1 MEAKLL
7 RPPKPERKVFSLAR
21 HFRRPGLLLAA
32 VVLLAPIL
40 AAEARA
46 DGLETIQ
53 KKISQV
59 LKRPGARSAQWG
71 ISIMDPADNKVLLE
85 VNPDKPFLPAS
96 VLKVV
101 TTAAAVEKLGPEF
114 RYRTGVYSTGPVGDD
129 GGVSGDLV
137 LVGRGD
143 PSLADTQDESG
154 SKPALEEL
162 AGRLYDMGIREVHGD
177 VIGDD
182 SYFAAQT
189 GEKGWTARELKTRY
203 GAPVNALS
211 INNNVVWVTAR
222 PSKHKQPVIVGIEP
236 KTSHFRIRNR
246 AVTGSREAKLTIK
259 ARLEEATHTI
269 VITGTLPAAR
279 SFRQHLVLGNPAET
293 TAAVFKEELERR
305 GITVRGEVGSL
316 HQGQGVDPGRDTW
329 TLLAEHW
336 SAPLVRALEIIN
348 KQSQNLHAEMLL
360 RTLGAEFRGRGTNE
374 AGLEVVNEF
383 LVEAGIDS
391 EKIQLDDGC
400 GLSRENLLT
409 PRFQTSLLEFLLGRP
424 YFSLFYN
431 TLAVSGT
438 DGTLKNRLSALEVK
452 GSIHAKTGTLNGV
465 TTLSGYIT
473 TQSGRNLVFSIFAN
487 RVTAPARVK
496 RTIDE
501 ICSLLVK
508 LY

>member
-1 MEAKLL
+1 METESP
-7 RPPKPERKVFSLAR
+7 RPPKPERKVFSLVR

-32 VVLLAPIL
+32 AVLLAPLL

-53 KKISQV
+53 TKIAQV

-71 ISIMDPADNKVLLE
+71 ISIMDPTDNKVLVE

-101 TTAAAVEKLGPEF
+101 TTAAAVEKLGPGF
-114 RYRTGVYSTGPVGDD
+114 RYRTGVYTNGPVGDD
-129 GGVSGDLV
+129 GCVSGDLV

-143 PSLADTQDESG
+143 PNLADTQDEAG
-154 SKPALEEL
+154 PKPALGNL
-162 AGRLYDMGIREVHGD
+162 ADRLHAMGIREVRGD

-182 SYFAAQT
+182 SYFAA
-189 GEKGWTARELKTRY
+189 GAGGKGWTARELKTRY

-222 PSKHKQPVIVGIEP
+222 PSKYKKPVIVGIEP
-236 KTSHFRIRNR
+236 GTSHFRIRNR
-246 AVTGSREAKLTIK
+246 AVTGSRKAKLTIK
-259 ARLEEATHTI
+259 ARLDEDTHTI
-269 VITGTLPAAR
+269 VITGTLPSAR
-279 SFRQHLVLGNPAET
+279 SFRQHLVLENPAET

-305 GITVRGEVGSL
+305 GISVRGEVGSL
-316 HQGQGVDPGRDTW
+316 HHGDGEAKRRGDW
-329 TLLAEHW
+329 TLLAEHR

-348 KQSQNLHAEMLL
+348 KRSQNLHAEMLL

-391 EKIQLDDGC
+391 EKIRLDDGC

-424 YFSLFYN
+424 YFGLFYN

-473 TQSGRNLVFSIFAN
+473 TQSGRNLIFSIFAN
-487 RVTAPARVK
+487 RVTATERVK